1 MTSILITDMYI
12 LKLIS
17 FLTVY
22 SLLSHCILKGDI
34 DTVTMYLYN
43 FLQKKIL
50 VNSIEDRKQYLAIY
64 HTTATQKSLSIPTP
78 AVYSEVTT
86 VNISY

>member
-1 MTSILITDMYI
+1 
-12 LKLIS
+12 
-17 FLTVY
+17 
-22 SLLSHCILKGDI
+22 
-34 DTVTMYLYN
+34 MYLYN